1 LTCVQQANEIKA
13 LKAELEQLN
22 KSKARQRTILEQDRQ
37 SFKWLMEEISDDEDE
52 KDPPSVPG
60 KKRRRPIGRKQ
71 AGGAW
76 VSDAEFDDD
85 YEDED
90 AALTDDPVSVTIE
103 N

>member
-1 LTCVQQANEIKA
+1 M
-13 LKAELEQLN
+13 EQ
-22 KSKARQRTILEQDRQ
+22 
-37 SFKWLMEEISDDEDE
+37 ISDDEDI
-52 KDPPSVPG
+52 KVPPTVPG

-90 AALTDDPVSVTIE
+90 AALTDDLVNATFEFLNIVLSL
-103 N
+103 NLNRR